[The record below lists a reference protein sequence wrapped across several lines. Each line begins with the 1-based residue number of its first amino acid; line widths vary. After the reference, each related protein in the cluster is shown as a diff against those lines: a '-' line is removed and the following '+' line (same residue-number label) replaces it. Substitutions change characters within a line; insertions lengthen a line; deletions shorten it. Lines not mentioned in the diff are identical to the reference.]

1 MALIDIAV
9 ALVVIALIAWL
20 TNTRVSLPPD
30 AKGIVNVV
38 LGLIVVGILLW
49 LVNTYIP
56 MAGSIRGLLNI
67 VVVVACCVWVF
78 KAFGLWN
85 QIVRYWH
92 DLTSHRTPSER
103 V

>member
-1 MALIDIAV
+1 MTLIDVAIALI
-9 ALVVIALIAWL
+9 VIALIAWL
-20 TNTRVSLPPD
+20 TNTRVSFSPN

-49 LVNTYIP
+49 LVNTFVP
-56 MAGSIRGLLNI
+56 MAGSIRGLVNI
-67 VVVVACCVWVF
+67 VVLIACCVWVL

-85 QIVRYWH
+85 PIVRRWH

-103 V
+103 I